1 MGRSRDG
8 SKPEQGRQAVG
19 RSWDGSQPEQ
29 GRQTLGWGG
38 DGYQPEQGRHLQEW
52 WKEIQKGW
60 SICIYLQRVDS
71 SIEVYEYYA
80 LLVHVC
86 IL

>member
-1 MGRSRDG
+1 MGWRG
-8 SKPEQGRQAVG
+8 
-19 RSWDGSQPEQ
+19 DGSQPEQ
-29 GRQTLGWGG
+29 GRQTLGWGW

-71 SIEVYEYYA
+71 SIEVYEHREIV
-80 LLVHVC
+80 L
-86 IL
+86 